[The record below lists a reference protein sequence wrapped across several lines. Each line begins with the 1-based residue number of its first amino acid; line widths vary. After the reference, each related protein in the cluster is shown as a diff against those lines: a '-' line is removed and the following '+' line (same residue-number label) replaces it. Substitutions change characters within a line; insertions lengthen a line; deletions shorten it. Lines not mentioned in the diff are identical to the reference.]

1 MSNKTMFGKSA
12 FFTVL
17 AACACASGLWAQ
29 SFGDAPKTKYSAFSQ
44 VFADVVF
51 FSPEQALEAYSG
63 SWGGTQ
69 SISVGDRQV
78 ATAVVEQNYYPSRD
92 VSMLKLVGSAKLM
105 GAGATVPTRCYM
117 YVENGKLR
125 LDIKTADDLVVPYSG
140 IVEDNRVIWVPY
152 YGFFLYDVQTDTFSN
167 SPDGLRIDSRGEK
180 FVSLPVFTG
189 IMEIDSVLVRSASAY
204 SANKVRTSRNAKFE
218 FPTSKMQD

>member
-1 MSNKTMFGKSA
+1 
-12 FFTVL
+12 
-17 AACACASGLWAQ
+17 
-29 SFGDAPKTKYSAFSQ
+29 
-44 VFADVVF
+44 
-51 FSPEQALEAYSG
+51 
-63 SWGGTQ
+63 
-69 SISVGDRQV
+69 
-78 ATAVVEQNYYPSRD
+78 
-92 VSMLKLVGSAKLM
+92 
-105 GAGATVPTRCYM
+105 M